1 MKKFNRISAFV
12 ILLAFLASSGCSL
25 FKASY
30 EDLLTD
36 HIWNFDKITTN
47 STNETVQ
54 GIVALTG
61 AFMTGATLQFYTNGT
76 YTITI
81 MDESENGTWNLIND
95 DEVLLMDSDEMIIIE
110 LSKDELIIEGEEVD
124 NEYGTYKVTM
134 YFEK

>member
-1 MKKFNRISAFV
+1 MKKINRISAFLV
-12 ILLAFLASSGCSL
+12 LAALLATSGCNL

-30 EDLLTD
+30 DDLLTD

-47 STNETVQ
+47 STDETVQ

-81 MDESENGTWNLIND
+81 MGESENGTWNLIDD

-110 LSKDELIIEGEEVD
+110 LSKDELILEGEEVD
-124 NEYGTYKVTM
+124 NEYGTYSVTM

>member
-1 MKKFNRISAFV
+1 MKKINRISAFLV
-12 ILLAFLASSGCSL
+12 LAALLAASGCNL

-30 EDLLTD
+30 DDLLTD

-47 STNETVQ
+47 STDETVQ

-76 YTITI
+76 YTVTI
-81 MDESENGTWNLIND
+81 MGESENGTWNLIDD

-110 LSKDELIIEGEEVD
+110 LSKDELILEGEEVD
-124 NEYGTYKVTM
+124 NEYGTYTVTM

>member
-1 MKKFNRISAFV
+1 MKKFNRISAFLV
-12 ILLAFLASSGCSL
+12 LLALLASSGCNL

-47 STNETVQ
+47 STDETVQ

-81 MDESENGTWNLIND
+81 MGESENGTWNLIND

-110 LSKDELIIEGEEVD
+110 LSKDELIMEGEEVD
-124 NEYGTYKVTM
+124 DESGTYTVIM

>member
-1 MKKFNRISAFV
+1 MKKFNRISA
-12 ILLAFLASSGCSL
+12 LLVLAALFATSGCNL

-30 EDLLTD
+30 DDLLTD

-47 STNETVQ
+47 STDETVQ

-81 MDESENGTWNLIND
+81 MGESENGTWNLIDD

-110 LSKDELIIEGEEVD
+110 LSKDELILEGEEVD
-124 NEYGTYKVTM
+124 NEYGTYSVTM